1 MPYTRLDLDI
11 TRQDRVVEVISSLT
25 PDLVINAAAYTAVD
39 KAECEIEAAYAVNEK
54 GPANLAKTCD
64 RQGIPLF
71 HISTDY
77 VFNGESNHPYSEDD
91 VTDPVS
97 VYGKSKLAGEVA
109 VRVLASKHIIL
120 RTAWVFSSDG
130 NNFLKTMLRLAGER
144 DKLTIVGDQFGGPT
158 SANGIANALLTIAK
172 RIQNSKDECW
182 GVYHFTGS
190 PYVNWFQFASNIFE
204 QSVQLKLLT
213 KAPRL
218 IAVTSEEFATPVKR
232 PKNSRLDCSKIE
244 AVFDVKSEDWQVGV
258 EQVLKELSQINKAQ

>member
-1 MPYTRLDLDI
+1 MVSYYAPDI
-11 TRQDRVVEVISSLT
+11 
-25 PDLVINAAAYTAVD
+25 VINAAAYTAVD
-39 KAECEIEAAYAVNEK
+39 KAESEIEAAYSVNEK
-54 GPANLAKTCD
+54 GAANLAKACD

-77 VFNGESNHPYSEDD
+77 VFNGELNHPYSEDD

-109 VRVLASKHIIL
+109 VRALASKHIIL

-144 DKLTIVGDQFGGPT
+144 DELSIVGDQFGGPT
-158 SANGIANALLTIAK
+158 SANSIANALLTIAE
-172 RIQNSKDECW
+172 RVLTSKDECW

-190 PYVNWFQFASNIFE
+190 PYVNWFQFASNIFK

-213 KAPRL
+213 KVPRL

-232 PKNSRLDCSKIE
+232 PKNSRLNCSKIR
-244 AVFDVKSEDWQVGV
+244 AVFDVKSDDWQAGV
-258 EQVLKELSQINKAQ
+258 EKVLKELSQINKAQ